1 MGDLSKNPLWSNVN
15 PNKASSFMGP
25 DYSYADNVPGPSSLG
40 VGSNGTFSQVYSN
53 LNAVTT
59 YVKGM
64 ISGDPPLGNQY
75 FLNTGGVCTAS
86 DGSTQP
92 RWNYINN
99 IPGGGSPPAGI
110 QDLAFLSNDMRGL
123 IPGIVQDVEGLNPYY
138 LFSALTSDGTPS
150 CDCYK
155 CVVTT
160 GGDSYF
166 LTPDLSPD
174 FDPDLCTKVDV
185 SQCKASSS
193 ESFSNINM
201 ASSPIPTIVAALG
214 ILYFAC
220 K

>member
-1 MGDLSKNPLWSNVN
+1 
-15 PNKASSFMGP
+15 MGP

-138 LFSALTSDGTPS
+138 LFSALTSDGTPA

>member
-1 MGDLSKNPLWSNVN
+1 MGDLSKNPLWNNVS
-15 PNKASSFMGP
+15 PAQSASFMGP

-53 LNAVTT
+53 LNAVQT
-59 YVKGM
+59 YVKGL

-75 FLNTGGVCTAS
+75 FINTGGVCTAS

-110 QDLAFLSNDMRGL
+110 QDLAFLSNDMRGI

-138 LFSALTSDGTPS
+138 LFSALTSDGTPT
-150 CDCYK
+150 CECYK
-155 CVVTT
+155 CPVTAGSDT
-160 GGDSYF
+160 YF

-174 FDPDLCTKVDV
+174 FDPDLCTQVDV
-185 SQCKASSS
+185 SQCKSGGS
-193 ESFSNINM
+193 ESFSNM
-201 ASSPIPTIVAALG
+201 SEFSPIPTLIAVVG
-214 ILYFAC
+214 ILFLTL